1 MSTSWTLRKKIL
13 IGYGIALVLMVVVLV
28 WGFASLF
35 TLGRATEAIL
45 RENYR
50 SILAAENMINS
61 IERQG
66 SATLL
71 VVFGYQDEG
80 LKQYRESETSFM
92 ESLGRAKDN
101 ITIPGEDKIVTAIE
115 QGYAAYLAAF
125 SQLEVLRYR
134 NPENVASFYHE
145 SVLPCFSSV
154 RDACVHLRQVNQDT
168 MFTASDRA
176 RGIAGNSMWS
186 MGIIGVVAIGI
197 VLGFS
202 LLLSALVVQPV
213 RRVMEAA
220 QRISEG
226 NYEVEISPRSSDELG
241 SLASEFNAMARK
253 LRAYRDLN
261 IRQIME
267 EKTKSEAIL
276 QSIDDGIVV
285 VDADGKVADMN
296 LAAAAALGVEAAG
309 WQGAHFLEVVKNE
322 DLFQYIKES
331 MKSGQPP
338 RIGEGEDVFTV
349 AEGETKRHYQFSII
363 PVHEKTGRMLG
374 VVLLFRDVTKLK
386 ELDRLKSEFVMAAS
400 HELRTP
406 LTSIDMSINLLKD
419 RASHNL
425 NLDEQQLLTVAH
437 EELQRIKA
445 LVNDLLDLS
454 KIEAGKMD
462 LAFDRVP
469 IDLLCEKATMALK
482 IQADEKGIELTCEL
496 PEGLPEVRADANKVT
511 WILTNLIAN
520 ALRYTEHGGHIRVAA
535 QAAGSQVH
543 VSVEDDGAGIP
554 YEYQSKI
561 FDKFVKVKGDQGT
574 DGTGLG
580 LTICKEIVRA
590 HGGTIWVDSKPGTGS
605 TFTFTLPIVE

>member
-71 VVFGYQDEG
+71 VIFGYQDEG

-101 ITIPGEDKIVTAIE
+101 ITIAGEDKIVTAIE

-125 SQLEVLRYR
+125 SRLEALRYR
-134 NPENVASFYHE
+134 NPEKVASFYHE
-145 SVLPCFSSV
+145 SVLPRFSSV

-202 LLLSALVVQPV
+202 LLLSALVVQPL

-253 LRAYRDLN
+253 LRAYRELN

-296 LAAAAALGVEAAG
+296 FAAAAALGVEAAG

-349 AEGETKRHYQFSII
+349 TEGEAKRHYQFSII
-363 PVHEKTGRMLG
+363 PVHEKTERMLG

-425 NLDEQQLLTVAH
+425 NREDQQLLTVAH

-520 ALRYTEHGGHIRVAA
+520 ALRYTEHGGHISVAA

-554 YEYQSKI
+554 YEYQSRI